1 LDFSTRIQPSS
12 KETIIVKSF
21 ANYRTILFIGIALS
35 SATALFS
42 QDTSHPKTAPSEY
55 KASVEGLVRDVSCP
69 IQNHKSTATDF
80 NLECAIACAKSGS
93 PLIILT
99 KNGDIYFPIS
109 DEMPDPSQHE
119 KLMPF
124 IGMYVRVRG
133 TVFERNGTRAI
144 VIKDIKELKDVKLN
158 PKAGGI

>member
-1 LDFSTRIQPSS
+1 M
-12 KETIIVKSF
+12 KSL
-21 ANYRTILFIGIALS
+21 AIYRAVFLFGMALS
-35 SATALFS
+35 TAAASFS
-42 QDTSHPKTAPSEY
+42 QDNGQPKPAPSEY

-69 IQNHKSTATDF
+69 IQNHESTATDF

-99 KNGDIYFPIS
+99 KKGDIYFPMS
-109 DEMPDPSQHE
+109 DEMPDVSQRD

-124 IGMYVRVRG
+124 IGKYVRATG

-144 VIKDIKELKDVKLN
+144 VIKDIKELKNVKLN